1 MGLEAVGQKAVQG
14 RAEALQHQTA
24 EGWVDTAV
32 SRESLEEEEEEE
44 GTDGKWER
52 RDGEGGGIH
61 KRKKG
66 SV

>member
-44 GTDGKWER
+44 EEEEGTDGK
-52 RDGEGGGIH
+52 
-61 KRKKG
+61 
-66 SV
+66 